1 MKRSSSSLSFTSSSL
16 LKPGLQDYSYEL
28 GFMRRNFGTDSN
40 NYGHPLVVG
49 THRLGISEH
58 FTGEIHVEL
67 LSNQQSAGLGGVLL
81 SPVAGEL
88 SGSFAVSQSEKGLGR
103 LLKIGLNRQISNFS
117 FGANTLLA
125 SKRFAKLGMLPEEL
139 GPRQVNHMYVSS
151 TNSLGSFAASYEQ
164 QTFHDRNE
172 MKTLSAMYN
181 KKVRSIGNLRVSA
194 KRNLS
199 GVAKTA
205 LYMNFSMTF
214 GKRTNASISSSGQL
228 GREQTHLQVSRGL
241 PSGNGVGYDLVF
253 GLDDTDQRQ
262 AEINLRNEV
271 GNYTLAAN
279 KNQGQTAFRG
289 SASGSLAFLGGD
301 AFLSRR
307 INGSFAVVQ
316 VADYPDVGIY
326 ADNQLVSRTNAKG
339 YALIPNLRPYQ
350 KNLLRIEHTDL
361 PFDAQVDGVQLV
373 AVPYFRSGLF
383 LKFPVKRSRGA
394 LLTVVLEN
402 GEPLPAGAQ
411 AQIIIDNVG
420 ENEVFSLGL

>member
-1 MKRSSSSLSFTSSSL
+1 
-16 LKPGLQDYSYEL
+16 
-28 GFMRRNFGTDSN
+28 
-40 NYGHPLVVG
+40 
-49 THRLGISEH
+49 
-58 FTGEIHVEL
+58 
-67 LSNQQSAGLGGVLL
+67 
-81 SPVAGEL
+81 
-88 SGSFAVSQSEKGLGR
+88 
-103 LLKIGLNRQISNFS
+103 
-117 FGANTLLA
+117 
-125 SKRFAKLGMLPEEL
+125 
-139 GPRQVNHMYVSS
+139 
-151 TNSLGSFAASYEQ
+151 
-164 QTFHDRNE
+164 
-172 MKTLSAMYN
+172 
-181 KKVRSIGNLRVSA
+181 
-194 KRNLS
+194 
-199 GVAKTA
+199 
-205 LYMNFSMTF
+205 MTF

-271 GNYTLAAN
+271 GNYKLAAN

-339 YALIPNLRPYQ
+339 YALIPKLRPYQ

-420 ENEVFSLGL
+420 ESEVFSVGFRGEIYLTGLEVSNRLSVIWKDQSCEFTVLFPETTEPQPHLGTYTCIGVVS